1 MIFFAKSKPD
11 ILTIKEHTSDV
22 IRAGEVLRQSYGE
35 HLPLLSEKDW
45 RLFHLSLAYHD
56 IGKYSL
62 GFKNKIDASIHQQKE
77 QYFNMRNY
85 PHNYMSILLIP
96 FDEFFEEYEYEED
109 DLDVLTWAVGFHHER
124 DEQPDK
130 ELLLALYEN
139 QILPLF
145 NEIKEDCNLTIAE
158 VPDVYELE
166 RLCQRWTVYH
176 SSNWLK
182 YILIKGLLQRA
193 DHAASA
199 KRKFED
205 VNEYV
210 EQAVEANV
218 GENTKS
224 YLESAYG
231 GLRPLQKMT
240 FKHQDK
246 NILLVAQTGSG
257 KTEAA
262 LLWIGERKG
271 FITLPL
277 RVSLNAMYDR
287 IINEQEINFLNVG
300 LLHSSAIDYFFDKNA
315 DTDETAYE
323 QSILQVEHTKR
334 LAKKITLST
343 IDQLFKFPLL
353 YRGFEVELS
362 TLAYSKVVIDEIQAY
377 DPHIV
382 AILLKGL
389 KMIDELG
396 GQWMIMTAT
405 LPTIFKEGLKK
416 LGLLGENTIEETLLI
431 PDDRQEKM
439 EIPRRHRIQ
448 LMPCSIVECVEEIL
462 KRSEN
467 AKVLVVVN
475 TVKQALTLYDELKNC
490 TNCYLLHSQ
499 FIAKH
504 RQIKETKILEF
515 ATLENEDVGI
525 WITTQ
530 IVEAS
535 LDVDFDFLF
544 TEAATPDALF
554 QRFGRCNRKGKRYE
568 GGIPT
573 EINVF
578 ICSDAANSS
587 GVGIKNAIYELPIV
601 ENGLR
606 ELSGFDGEL
615 LGEQEKILIVEH
627 VFSREQLEGTTYLSL
642 FDQAMDELERIQPFT
657 KNKKEAQGILR
668 KIQSCSFVP
677 GLENYEVVLS
687 LIEEYQ
693 QIDPKLSNQER
704 KKIRQQIMLEIQSYI
719 VSVNY
724 NSLIYKM
731 KKGQYTLS
739 HFSQKGF
746 EYIYYSTDVKY
757 SEKRGLELTVDEDF
771 DPIF

>member
-1 MIFFAKSKPD
+1 MIYYAKSKPD
-11 ILTIKEHTSDV
+11 ILTIFEHTNDV
-22 IRAGEVLRQSYGE
+22 LDAVKVLCQNYG
-35 HLPLLSEKDW
+35 K
-45 RLFHLSLAYHD
+45 HLSFLTKEDWNLIELSAKYHD
-56 IGKYSL
+56 LGKYSD
-62 GFKNKIDASIHQQKE
+62 GFQDVIQNAIDPNYRKKGL
-77 QYFNMRNY
+77 RNY
-85 PHNYMSILLIP
+85 PHNYLSVGLLP
-96 FDEFFEEYEYEED
+96 FKELKKLFSLEQLICLVF
-109 DLDVLTWAVGFHHER
+109 AVGFHHER
-124 DEQPDK
+124 DEYPSK
-130 ELLLALYEN
+130 EVLLTLFDQ
-139 QILPLF
+139 QIKH
-145 NEIKEDCNLTIAE
+145 NISVIKEISVADHPSPAAINILIKRE
-158 VPDVYELE
+158 QMLKDIKSDLFK
-166 RLCQRWTVYH
+166 
-176 SSNWLK
+176 K

-568 GGIPT
+568 GGVPT